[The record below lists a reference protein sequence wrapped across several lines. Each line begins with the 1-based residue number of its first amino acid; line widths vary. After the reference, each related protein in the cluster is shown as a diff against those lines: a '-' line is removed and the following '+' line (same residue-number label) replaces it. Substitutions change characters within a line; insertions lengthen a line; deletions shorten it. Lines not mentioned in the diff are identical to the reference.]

1 MPVISILNVRII
13 EDITAKNAALT
24 TGSIQCMLNTLDSVV
39 VARASGVPVKV
50 IAIPAMSYGLDE
62 MIVDSAIESVEDF
75 PGRSYGA
82 DYAFLNHMWM
92 LLTLKKAG
100 IAFDALDH
108 KIMLPQDSAAA
119 FVSGQLDID
128 VNYKPFSSQSAAR
141 DGAHILKTSLSDRT
155 WERGLIS
162 ESISCNEDW
171 LAEKPD
177 VAKELLRAWFEAVDW
192 WKSNPDEG
200 NDMVAK
206 GLDWPVADVRETQYG
221 AVMLNLD
228 QNLGAFGVG
237 DGKPVCQSLPEGAPD
252 PETGASGWGDM
263 LFGGQPDC
271 ASGYLA
277 DTWDLFGEVY
287 MEAGVIESFALFR
300 GRRRSLDPRGARQRR
315 CHRGLFLQCLD
326 WKGRTVSIDHPC
338 GTCRTGVP
346 WEGGQGSKEPRC
358 RETHE
363 VPGVTD
369 ERPQC
374 LRVMLLWQFPN
385 FLSDRIL
392 RNMELIA
399 GRVLP
404 RFTAIQH
411 DAKAPPRHPGLPA
424 PPLQTVRGVSP
435 SPMTWSSP
443 DQSSRERSRSVTDA

>member
-1 MPVISILNVRII
+1 MKGYCVPGILKLAVATVLIAGVLGLQPRPCEAAEQVDITIISFSPYAPWYIVQEKSLARDIDLNVRII

-62 MIVDSAIESVEDF
+62 MIVDAAITSVEDF
-75 PGRSYGA
+75 PGKSYGA

-177 VAKELLRAWFEAVDW
+177 VARELLRAWFEAVDW

-200 NDMVAK
+200 NDIVAK

-237 DGKPVCQSLPEGAPD
+237 DGKPVCQSLPEGAPE

-271 ASGYLA
+271 APGYLA

-287 MEAGVIESFALFR
+287 MEAGVIESFASSEDGVDL
-300 GRRRSLDPRGARQRR
+300 SILEALDNDGATEAYSSNA
-315 CHRGLFLQCLD
+315 
-326 WKGRTVSIDHPC
+326 WI
-338 GTCRTGVP
+338 
-346 WEGGQGSKEPRC
+346 
-358 RETHE
+358 
-363 VPGVTD
+363 
-369 ERPQC
+369 
-374 LRVMLLWQFPN
+374 
-385 FLSDRIL
+385 
-392 RNMELIA
+392 
-399 GRVLP
+399 GRV
-404 RFTAIQH
+404 
-411 DAKAPPRHPGLPA
+411 GL
-424 PPLQTVRGVSP
+424 
-435 SPMTWSSP
+435 
-443 DQSSRERSRSVTDA
+443 

>member
-1 MPVISILNVRII
+1 MKEHSVSGILKLAVATALIAGVLGLQPRPSEAAEQVDIAIISFSPYAPWYIVQEKGFARDIDLNVRII

-287 MEAGVIESFALFR
+287 MEAGVIESFASSEEGVDL
-300 GRRRSLDPRGARQRR
+300 SILEALDNDGATEAYSSNA
-315 CHRGLFLQCLD
+315 
-326 WKGRTVSIDHPC
+326 WI
-338 GTCRTGVP
+338 
-346 WEGGQGSKEPRC
+346 
-358 RETHE
+358 
-363 VPGVTD
+363 
-369 ERPQC
+369 
-374 LRVMLLWQFPN
+374 
-385 FLSDRIL
+385 
-392 RNMELIA
+392 
-399 GRVLP
+399 GRV
-404 RFTAIQH
+404 
-411 DAKAPPRHPGLPA
+411 GL
-424 PPLQTVRGVSP
+424 
-435 SPMTWSSP
+435 
-443 DQSSRERSRSVTDA
+443 